1 MYVCMYVCMYMVA
14 YTKSGR
20 RDPKTYQI
28 HCLLAREMLQCDLH
42 LCREQD
48 VLNKIEIKKTKQEKP
63 NNKQIRL

>member
-1 MYVCMYVCMYMVA
+1 MCVCMYVYMMA

-48 VLNKIEIKKTKQEKP
+48 VLNKIEIKKTKQKKA
-63 NNKQIRL
+63 NNKQIIL